1 MLATQIEAT
10 DGGGHRGGSN
20 LCCGQHQL
28 LGKGSEFPVV
38 RCFQP
43 KLRGL
48 VLFQYR
54 LRAFTLI
61 YQSRAPP
68 SITTPLFTETPSHPK
83 TKHPC
88 SQKLHLTQKQNT
100 LLQFTET
107 PSLPTQQHAL
117 NHWPINPFHHHPP
130 LIFSAGE
137 SLHWLNPLCL
147 SPLFLLEGFGGTCSI
162 CHEDFVPRDM
172 VNRLP
177 CSHIFHTR
185 CILRW
190 LKRSNTCPL
199 CRSKVHKEE
208 PARPKE
214 THGQPIRIMRLD
226 RQSFHRVPTSQSRPA
241 PTSRNVTR
249 SVENEAHIPQSRPTP
264 TARNVIPSVQNED
277 HGDAVSCVT
286 LDEAGDTVMIDA

>member
-1 MLATQIEAT
+1 MKVNNRGIKDMRKRGAKVTMQRDYSFQLA
-10 DGGGHRGGSN
+10 
-20 LCCGQHQL
+20 
-28 LGKGSEFPVV
+28 KGSEFPVV

-43 KLRGL
+43 KLSHLRGL

-54 LRAFTLI
+54 LRGFTLLYI
-61 YQSRAPP
+61 RAEHHLP
-68 SITTPLFTETPSHPK
+68 SQHPRSVVHRNSISPENKTPFFTETPSDQPNNMP
-83 TKHPC
+83 TRSTTSPR
-88 SQKLHLTQKQNT
+88 SS
-100 LLQFTET
+100 
-107 PSLPTQQHAL
+107 SLSE
-117 NHWPINPFHHHPP
+117 NPFTG
-130 LIFSAGE
+130 LIRYVSVNCF
-137 SLHWLNPLCL
+137 
-147 SPLFLLEGFGGTCSI
+147 FLKVSGGTCSI
-162 CHEDFVPRDM
+162 CHEDFVLRDM

-214 THGQPIRIMRLD
+214 THGQPIRIMRLN
-226 RQSFHRVPTSQSRPA
+226 RESFHRVPTSQSRPA

-249 SVENEAHIPQSRPTP
+249 SVENEAHILQSRPTP